1 MKKIAILVACLV
13 VLIGGGALTAIIPRD
28 AQPEDLPG
36 ALVQS
41 RDPDAS
47 VFRTTD
53 GQTQQLVWLIIAIT
67 VSLGGVAV
75 PLALLMWFLSRG
87 AAQAKATVVSN
98 QTSLE
103 AAE

>member
-1 MKKIAILVACLV
+1 MKKIAILVACLI
-13 VLIGGGALTAIIPRD
+13 VLIGGGALTAITPRN

-41 RDPDAS
+41 RDPEAS

-53 GQTQQLVWLIIAIT
+53 AQTQQLVFLIIAIT
-67 VSLGGVAV
+67 VSLGGMAV
-75 PLALLMWFLSRG
+75 PLALLMWFLNRG
-87 AAQAKATVVSN
+87 TAQAKASAASGE
-98 QTSLE
+98 TSLE

>member
-1 MKKIAILVACLV
+1 MKKIAILVACLI

-41 RDPDAS
+41 RDPEAS
-47 VFRTTD
+47 VFRTTES
-53 GQTQQLVWLIIAIT
+53 QTQQLVFLIIAIT

-75 PLALLMWFLSRG
+75 PLALLMWFLNRG
-87 AAQAKATVVSN
+87 TAQAKATPASGE
-98 QTSLE
+98 TSLE
-103 AAE
+103 ATE